1 MFNMSGLSTELQST
15 EKPYTF
21 PFNVTSLN
29 SVALNSLEI
38 LPRQKWVGI
47 LKSLLSA
54 LNLKISFPLTNK

>member
-1 MFNMSGLSTELQST
+1 MKYLWMFNMSGLSTELQST

-38 LPRQKWVGI
+38 PPRQK
-47 LKSLLSA
+47 
-54 LNLKISFPLTNK
+54 